1 MFTKRSSV
9 FNAKRSYHALV
20 RPTSSRSNV
29 FNAKRSCH
37 ASIRPGSS
45 VFNAKRSYHASVRP
59 TSIVSRSNM
68 FAKRRYGRSPYDV
81 LGVKMGASEDEIKK
95 AYRKKAM
102 ETHPD
107 RGGDAEK
114 FKEVNAAYDA
124 LKNGGGGQQ
133 GFGGGNPFQGGQQ
146 QYGGHP
152 FGGQNFRARTM
163 TQEEAEK
170 VFREFFGGRQPEE
183 IFREAET
190 LFKHFE
196 KSFGGDIFSGHRG
209 GFRRGGFNSSSS
221 STNRQRAS
229 TTSTSTQTYM
239 YTNAQGQAVRRT
251 EITRTGP
258 NGTTTEV
265 KEEILG
271 QQQQQRQQQF
281 SQQDQ
286 EKMRQE
292 MEKLMKEQR
301 AMAGKVVK
309 TVAKQ
314 VAKNVARSAVQGLV
328 NTGKSIFN
336 SAKSAV
342 SGLLGSSDTK
352 KPSKK

>member
-68 FAKRRYGRSPYDV
+68 FARRRYGRSPYDV

-124 LKNGGGGQQ
+124 LKNGGGQQ

-146 QYGGHP
+146 QHP

-163 TQEEAEK
+163 TQEEAEQ

-221 STNRQRAS
+221 TNRT
-229 TTSTSTQTYM
+229 TTSTSTQSYM

-271 QQQQQRQQQF
+271 QQRQQRQQF

-301 AMAGKVVK
+301 AQAGKIVK

-314 VAKNVARSAVQGLV
+314 VAKNVARSAVNSLI

-342 SGLLGSSDTK
+342 SGLLGSNTK
-352 KPSKK
+352 K

>member
-1 MFTKRSSV
+1 M
-9 FNAKRSYHALV
+9 
-20 RPTSSRSNV
+20 
-29 FNAKRSCH
+29 
-37 ASIRPGSS
+37 
-45 VFNAKRSYHASVRP
+45 
-59 TSIVSRSNM
+59 SIVSRQRVGMLS
-68 FAKRRYGRSPYDV
+68 KRRYGGGRSPYDV
-81 LGVKMGASEDEIKK
+81 LGVRMGASEDEIKK

-124 LKNGGGGQQ
+124 LKNGGGQQ

-163 TQEEAEK
+163 TQEEAEQ

-342 SGLLGSSDTK
+342 SGLLGSDTK

>member
-1 MFTKRSSV
+1 MRPRSVLSGRGVTKRW
-9 FNAKRSYHALV
+9 Y
-20 RPTSSRSNV
+20 
-29 FNAKRSCH
+29 
-37 ASIRPGSS
+37 G
-45 VFNAKRSYHASVRP
+45 
-59 TSIVSRSNM
+59 
-68 FAKRRYGRSPYDV
+68 GRSPYDV

-114 FKEVNAAYDA
+114 FKEINAAYDA
-124 LKNGGGGQQ
+124 LKNGGSGQQ
-133 GFGGGNPFQGGQQ
+133 FGGGNPFGGGQQ
-146 QYGGHP
+146 QYG

-163 TQEEAEK
+163 TQEEAER
-170 VFREFFGGRQPEE
+170 VFREFFGGRQSEE

-190 LFKHFE
+190 LFKEFE

-209 GFRRGGFNSSSS
+209 GFRRGGFTS
-221 STNRQRAS
+221 NRQRAS

-239 YTNAQGQAVRRT
+239 YTNARGQAVRRT

-265 KEEILG
+265 KEEILSNP
-271 QQQQQRQQQF
+271 QQQQQQF
-281 SQQDQ
+281 SKQDQ

-292 MEKLMKEQR
+292 MEELMRKQR
-301 AMAGKVVK
+301 AQVGSIVK
-309 TVAKQ
+309 NVAKQ
-314 VAKNVARSAVQGLV
+314 VAKNVARNAVNSV
-328 NTGKSIFN
+328 VETGKNLLN

-342 SGLLGSSDTK
+342 TGLLGGNKDTTRRTK
-352 KPSKK
+352 R